1 MQDNIIITFANQK
14 GGVGKTTLCTLFA
27 NYLVTHRKKVLVIDC
42 DVQQTISFRRK
53 ADLHKYKDVT
63 IPYNIQPFNIA
74 NATNVQNL
82 MTNLRKMQGIILIDA
97 PGNLTQQGLIPIF
110 ANSDYIICPFQYEVT
125 SINATATF
133 ISFIYK
139 IRAKLSKNVAQ
150 LFLVDNSHDKR
161 FGKKEELELWR
172 MTAGSRIV
180 KELNLQRTA
189 DEERSLRSKSRKA
202 LIRLERAHVTFGLP
216 PITHIK
222 VVSNKHRSRLRVK
235 LKSCGYIVLKRSN
248 TIYYLSDFKRPSNE
262 MRT

>member
-27 NYLVTHRKKVLVIDC
+27 NYLVVHQKKVLVIDC

-53 ADLHKYKDVT
+53 ADLQKYKDVA

-74 NATNVQNL
+74 NVQNVQNL

-110 ANSDYIICPFQYEVT
+110 ANSDYVICPFQYEVT

-139 IRAKLSKNVAQ
+139 IRAKLSKDVVQ

-172 MTAGSRIV
+172 MTAKRFSEYG
-180 KELNLQRTA
+180 
-189 DEERSLRSKSRKA
+189 
-202 LIRLERAHVTFGLP
+202 LITPMVEYRA
-216 PITHIK
+216 
-222 VVSNKHRSRLRVK
+222 
-235 LKSCGYIVLKRSN
+235 
-248 TIYYLSDFKRPSNE
+248 E
-262 MRT
+262 MRRYTTLYLMKTQEIIISPAFDFIYNHIFIKEKNNGKE

>member
-53 ADLHKYKDVT
+53 ADLQKYKDVT

-82 MTNLRKMQGIILIDA
+82 MINLRKMQGIILIDA

-139 IRAKLSKNVAQ
+139 IRAKLSKDVAQ

-172 MTAGSRIV
+172 MTAKRFSEYGLITPIV
-180 KELNLQRTA
+180 EY
-189 DEERSLRSKSRKA
+189 
-202 LIRLERAHVTFGLP
+202 RA
-216 PITHIK
+216 
-222 VVSNKHRSRLRVK
+222 
-235 LKSCGYIVLKRSN
+235 
-248 TIYYLSDFKRPSNE
+248 E
-262 MRT
+262 MRRYTTLYLMKTQEVIISPAFDFIYNHIFIKEENNGKE

>member
-27 NYLVTHRKKVLVIDC
+27 NYLVAHRKKVLVIDC

-53 ADLHKYKDVT
+53 ADLQKYKDVT

-139 IRAKLSKNVAQ
+139 IRAKLSKDVAQ

-161 FGKKEELELWR
+161 FGKKEELELWQ
-172 MTAGSRIV
+172 MTAKRFSEYG
-180 KELNLQRTA
+180 
-189 DEERSLRSKSRKA
+189 
-202 LIRLERAHVTFGLP
+202 LITPMVEYRA
-216 PITHIK
+216 
-222 VVSNKHRSRLRVK
+222 
-235 LKSCGYIVLKRSN
+235 
-248 TIYYLSDFKRPSNE
+248 E
-262 MRT
+262 MRRYTTLYLMKTQEVIISPAFDFIYNHIFIKEENNGKE

>member
-27 NYLVTHRKKVLVIDC
+27 NYLVAHRKKVLVIDC

-53 ADLHKYKDVT
+53 ADLQKYKDVT

-74 NATNVQNL
+74 NVQNVQNL
-82 MTNLRKMQGIILIDA
+82 ITNLRKMQGIILIDA
-97 PGNLTQQGLIPIF
+97 PGNLTQQGLISIF

-139 IRAKLSKNVAQ
+139 IRAKLSKDVAQ

-172 MTAGSRIV
+172 MTAKRFSEYGLITPIV
-180 KELNLQRTA
+180 EY
-189 DEERSLRSKSRKA
+189 
-202 LIRLERAHVTFGLP
+202 RA
-216 PITHIK
+216 
-222 VVSNKHRSRLRVK
+222 
-235 LKSCGYIVLKRSN
+235 
-248 TIYYLSDFKRPSNE
+248 E
-262 MRT
+262 MRRYTTLYLMKTQEVIISPAFDFVYNHIFIKEENNGKE

>member
-27 NYLVTHRKKVLVIDC
+27 NYLVAHRKKVLVIDC

-53 ADLHKYKDVT
+53 ADLQKYKDVT

-110 ANSDYIICPFQYEVT
+110 ANSDYIVCPFQYEVT

-139 IRAKLSKNVAQ
+139 IRAKLSKDLTQ

-172 MTAGSRIV
+172 MTAKRFS
-180 KELNLQRTA
+180 E
-189 DEERSLRSKSRKA
+189 
-202 LIRLERAHVTFGLP
+202 FGL
-216 PITHIK
+216 ITPM
-222 VVSNKHRSRLRVK
+222 VEYRA
-235 LKSCGYIVLKRSN
+235 
-248 TIYYLSDFKRPSNE
+248 E
-262 MRT
+262 MRRYTTLYLMKTQETITSPAFDFIYNHIFIKEDNNGKE

>member
-27 NYLVTHRKKVLVIDC
+27 NYLVAHRKKVLVIDC
-42 DVQQTISFRRK
+42 DAQQTISFRRK
-53 ADLHKYKDVT
+53 ADLQKYKDVT
-63 IPYNIQPFNIA
+63 IPYNIQPFDIA

-172 MTAGSRIV
+172 MTAKRFSEYG
-180 KELNLQRTA
+180 
-189 DEERSLRSKSRKA
+189 
-202 LIRLERAHVTFGLP
+202 LITPMVEYRA
-216 PITHIK
+216 
-222 VVSNKHRSRLRVK
+222 
-235 LKSCGYIVLKRSN
+235 
-248 TIYYLSDFKRPSNE
+248 E
-262 MRT
+262 MRRYTTLYLMKTQEVIISPAFDFIYNHIFINEENNGKK

>member
-1 MQDNIIITFANQK
+1 MSDNIIITFANQK

-27 NYLVTHRKKVLVIDC
+27 NYLVAHRKKVLVIDC

-53 ADLHKYKDVT
+53 ADLQKYMDVT

-110 ANSDYIICPFQYEVT
+110 VNSDYVICPFQYEVT

-139 IRAKLSKNVAQ
+139 IRAKLSEDVAQ

-161 FGKKEELELWR
+161 FGKKEELDLWR
-172 MTAGSRIV
+172 MTAKRFS
-180 KELNLQRTA
+180 EY
-189 DEERSLRSKSRKA
+189 
-202 LIRLERAHVTFGLP
+202 
-216 PITHIK
+216 
-222 VVSNKHRSRLRVK
+222 
-235 LKSCGYIVLKRSN
+235 GYITPMVEYRA
-248 TIYYLSDFKRPSNE
+248 E
-262 MRT
+262 MRRYTTLYLMKTQEAIISPAFDFIYNHIFIKGEKNGKE

>member
-27 NYLVTHRKKVLVIDC
+27 NYLVAHRKKVLVIDC

-53 ADLHKYKDVT
+53 ADLQKYKDVT
-63 IPYNIQPFNIA
+63 IPYNIQPFDIA
-74 NATNVQNL
+74 NAKNVQNL

-139 IRAKLSKNVAQ
+139 IRTQLSKDVAQ

-161 FGKKEELELWR
+161 FGKREELELWR
-172 MTAGSRIV
+172 MTAKRFSEYG
-180 KELNLQRTA
+180 
-189 DEERSLRSKSRKA
+189 
-202 LIRLERAHVTFGLP
+202 LITPMVEYRA
-216 PITHIK
+216 
-222 VVSNKHRSRLRVK
+222 
-235 LKSCGYIVLKRSN
+235 
-248 TIYYLSDFKRPSNE
+248 E
-262 MRT
+262 MRRYTTLYLMKTQEVIISPAFDFIYNHIFIKEENNGKEE

>member
-27 NYLVTHRKKVLVIDC
+27 NYLVAHGKKVLVIDC

-53 ADLHKYKDVT
+53 ADLQKYKDVT

-74 NATNVQNL
+74 NVQNVQNL
-82 MTNLRKMQGIILIDA
+82 ITNLRKMQGIILIDA
-97 PGNLTQQGLIPIF
+97 PGNLTQQGLISIF
-110 ANSDYIICPFQYEVT
+110 ANSDYIICPFQYEVN

-139 IRAKLSKNVAQ
+139 IRAKLSKDVAQ

-172 MTAGSRIV
+172 MTAKRFSEYGLITPIV
-180 KELNLQRTA
+180 EY
-189 DEERSLRSKSRKA
+189 
-202 LIRLERAHVTFGLP
+202 RA
-216 PITHIK
+216 
-222 VVSNKHRSRLRVK
+222 
-235 LKSCGYIVLKRSN
+235 
-248 TIYYLSDFKRPSNE
+248 E
-262 MRT
+262 MRRYTTLYLMKTQEAIISPAFDFVYNHIFIKEENNGKE

>member
-27 NYLVTHRKKVLVIDC
+27 NYLVAHRKKVLVIDC

-53 ADLHKYKDVT
+53 ADLQKYKDVT
-63 IPYNIQPFNIA
+63 IPYNIQPFDIA
-74 NATNVQNL
+74 NAKNVQNL

-139 IRAKLSKNVAQ
+139 IRTQLSKDVAQ

-172 MTAGSRIV
+172 MTAKRFSEYG
-180 KELNLQRTA
+180 
-189 DEERSLRSKSRKA
+189 
-202 LIRLERAHVTFGLP
+202 LITPMVEYRA
-216 PITHIK
+216 
-222 VVSNKHRSRLRVK
+222 
-235 LKSCGYIVLKRSN
+235 
-248 TIYYLSDFKRPSNE
+248 E
-262 MRT
+262 MRRYTTLYLMKTQEVIISPAFDFIYNHIFIKEENNGKEE

>member
-27 NYLVTHRKKVLVIDC
+27 NYLVAHRKKVLVIDC
-42 DVQQTISFRRK
+42 DAQQTISFRRK
-53 ADLHKYKDVT
+53 ADLQKYKDVT

-82 MTNLRKMQGIILIDA
+82 ITNLRKMQGIILIDA

-139 IRAKLSKNVAQ
+139 IRTQLSKDVAQ

-172 MTAGSRIV
+172 MTA
-180 KELNLQRTA
+180 K
-189 DEERSLRSKSRKA
+189 
-202 LIRLERAHVTFGLP
+202 RL
-216 PITHIK
+216 
-222 VVSNKHRSRLRVK
+222 S
-235 LKSCGYIVLKRSN
+235 
-248 TIYYLSDFKRPSNE
+248 
-262 MRT
+262 

>member
-1 MQDNIIITFANQK
+1 MSDNIIITFANQK

-27 NYLVTHRKKVLVIDC
+27 NYLVAHQKKVLVIDC

-53 ADLHKYKDVT
+53 ADLQKYKDVT

-74 NATNVQNL
+74 NIQNVQNL

-97 PGNLTQQGLIPIF
+97 PGNLTQQGLISIF

-139 IRAKLSKNVAQ
+139 IRAKLSKDVAQ

-172 MTAGSRIV
+172 MTAKRFSEYGLV
-180 KELNLQRTA
+180 TPMVEY
-189 DEERSLRSKSRKA
+189 
-202 LIRLERAHVTFGLP
+202 RA
-216 PITHIK
+216 
-222 VVSNKHRSRLRVK
+222 
-235 LKSCGYIVLKRSN
+235 
-248 TIYYLSDFKRPSNE
+248 E
-262 MRT
+262 MRRYTTLYLMKTQETITGPSFDFIYNHIFIKEENNGKE

>member
-1 MQDNIIITFANQK
+1 MPDNIIITFANQK

-27 NYLVTHRKKVLVIDC
+27 NYLVAHRKKVLVIDC

-53 ADLHKYKDVT
+53 ADLQKYKDVT

-110 ANSDYIICPFQYEVT
+110 ANSDYIVCPFQYEVT

-139 IRAKLSKNVAQ
+139 IRAKLSKDIAQ

-161 FGKKEELELWR
+161 FGKKAELELWQ
-172 MTAGSRIV
+172 MTAKRFSEYG
-180 KELNLQRTA
+180 
-189 DEERSLRSKSRKA
+189 
-202 LIRLERAHVTFGLP
+202 LITPMVEYRA
-216 PITHIK
+216 
-222 VVSNKHRSRLRVK
+222 
-235 LKSCGYIVLKRSN
+235 
-248 TIYYLSDFKRPSNE
+248 E
-262 MRT
+262 MRRYTTLYLMKTQETIISPTFDFIYNHIFIKEKNNGKK

>member
-27 NYLVTHRKKVLVIDC
+27 NYLVAHRKKVLVIDC

-53 ADLHKYKDVT
+53 ADLQKYKDVT

-139 IRAKLSKNVAQ
+139 IRAKLSKDVAQ

-172 MTAGSRIV
+172 MTAKRFSEYGQV
-180 KELNLQRTA
+180 TPMVEY
-189 DEERSLRSKSRKA
+189 
-202 LIRLERAHVTFGLP
+202 RA
-216 PITHIK
+216 
-222 VVSNKHRSRLRVK
+222 
-235 LKSCGYIVLKRSN
+235 
-248 TIYYLSDFKRPSNE
+248 E
-262 MRT
+262 MRRYTTLYLMKTQETITNPAFDFIYNHIFIKEKNNGKE

>member
-27 NYLVTHRKKVLVIDC
+27 NYLVVHQKKVLVIDC

-53 ADLHKYKDVT
+53 ADLQKYKDVT

-74 NATNVQNL
+74 NVQNVQNL

-139 IRAKLSKNVAQ
+139 IRAKLSKDVAQ

-172 MTAGSRIV
+172 MTAKRFSEYGLITPIV
-180 KELNLQRTA
+180 EY
-189 DEERSLRSKSRKA
+189 
-202 LIRLERAHVTFGLP
+202 RA
-216 PITHIK
+216 
-222 VVSNKHRSRLRVK
+222 
-235 LKSCGYIVLKRSN
+235 
-248 TIYYLSDFKRPSNE
+248 E
-262 MRT
+262 MRRYTTLYLMKTQEVIISPAFDFIYNHIFIKEENNGKE

>member
-1 MQDNIIITFANQK
+1 MSDNNIIITFANQK

-27 NYLVTHRKKVLVIDC
+27 NYLVAHRKKVLVIDC

-53 ADLHKYKDVT
+53 ADLQKYKDVT

-74 NATNVQNL
+74 NVQNVQSL

-110 ANSDYIICPFQYEVT
+110 ANSDYVICPFQYEVT

-139 IRAKLSKNVAQ
+139 IRVKLSKNVAQ

-161 FGKKEELELWR
+161 FGKKEELELWS
-172 MTAGSRIV
+172 MTEKRFSEYGQV
-180 KELNLQRTA
+180 TPMVEY
-189 DEERSLRSKSRKA
+189 
-202 LIRLERAHVTFGLP
+202 RA
-216 PITHIK
+216 
-222 VVSNKHRSRLRVK
+222 
-235 LKSCGYIVLKRSN
+235 
-248 TIYYLSDFKRPSNE
+248 E
-262 MRT
+262 MRRYTTLYLMKTQETIISPAFDFIYNHIFMKEENNGKE

>member
-27 NYLVTHRKKVLVIDC
+27 NYLVAHRKRVLVIDC

-53 ADLHKYKDVT
+53 ADLQKYKDVT

-74 NATNVQNL
+74 NVQNVQNL
-82 MTNLRKMQGIILIDA
+82 ITNLRKMQGIILIDA

-110 ANSDYIICPFQYEVT
+110 ANSDYIISPFQYEVT

-139 IRAKLSKNVAQ
+139 IRTQLSKDVAQ

-172 MTAGSRIV
+172 MTAKRFSEYG
-180 KELNLQRTA
+180 
-189 DEERSLRSKSRKA
+189 
-202 LIRLERAHVTFGLP
+202 LITPMVEYRA
-216 PITHIK
+216 
-222 VVSNKHRSRLRVK
+222 
-235 LKSCGYIVLKRSN
+235 
-248 TIYYLSDFKRPSNE
+248 E
-262 MRT
+262 MRRYTTLYLMKTQEAIISPAFDFIYNHIFINEGNNGKE